1 MNQKKIVN
9 IDKYSD
15 NIIVPINNEV
25 LDTNSF
31 KNNEN
36 INSLF
41 NNKSIKGDSMSEFI
55 TKETFNQFEKR
66 VDQNLSILETKI
78 DNIPSQIEDKLKVM
92 LMEQSNEQRKERKED
107 RKTIITWIFTATGV
121 SITGTSLIIGIA
133 TFILKFF
140 NIL

>member
-1 MNQKKIVN
+1 MDQKKIVN
-9 IDKYSD
+9 IEKYSD

-36 INSLF
+36 INNLF

-66 VDQNLSILETKI
+66 VDQNLSVLETKI
-78 DNIPSQIEDKLKVM
+78 DNLPSQIEDKLKVM
-92 LMEQSNEQRKERKED
+92 LMEQSNELRKERKED
-107 RKTIITWIFTATGV
+107 RKTIITWIFTAAGV